1 MSAFKIVS
9 CLICFGVT
17 ASLYVIAQTSG
28 DVARGEAIFEGK
40 GSCLSCH
47 RVADRG
53 SYMGP
58 NLSAVGVDHRA
69 ETLYQAIARPNV
81 EVMPQNRLYR
91 VVMRNGTIHLGK
103 LLNQD
108 EYSIQM
114 LDDKSNLIA
123 LDKKALRESG
133 FAPTPPMPS
142 YQDKLS
148 APEQSDLVTY
158 LLSLKGVVK
167 R

>member
-1 MSAFKIVS
+1 MSVRKMLS

-17 ASLYVIAQTSG
+17 ASFYVMAQTTG
-28 DVARGEAIFEGK
+28 DAARGEAIFVGK
-40 GSCLSCH
+40 GNCLSCH

-58 NLSAVGVDHRA
+58 NLSAVGTDHTAEALRKVIVSPNVDV
-69 ETLYQAIARPNV
+69 TSQSSLYQVILRSGAV
-81 EVMPQNRLYR
+81 
-91 VVMRNGTIHLGK
+91 HLGK

-114 LDDKSNLIA
+114 LDDKSNL
-123 LDKKALRESG
+123 LSFNKKDVRESG

-142 YQDKLS
+142 YRDKFTAAEL
-148 APEQSDLVTY
+148 SDLATY
-158 LLSLKGVVK
+158 LLTLKGVVK
-167 R
+167 Q